1 MCQTSSV
8 TMISHPG
15 GRLSGSDA
23 RVPAIRAA
31 SVTRLIVAPS
41 GNSTSAAVD
50 ARLLRELLAEGRL
63 PESWIPPEHMLEIRT
78 LGRLY
83 CALMDER
90 RAWQQRIHAQLYH
103 QGVPPVRRE
112 ISGISTSGY
121 GLRVFIAFPFR

>member
-1 MCQTSSV
+1 
-8 TMISHPG
+8 MISHPG

-23 RVPAIRAA
+23 RISAIRAA
-31 SVTRLIVAPS
+31 SVSRLIVAPS

-63 PESWIPPEHMLEIRT
+63 PESWIPHEHVLEIRT

-90 RAWQQRIHAQLYH
+90 RAWQQRIHA
-103 QGVPPVRRE
+103 
-112 ISGISTSGY
+112 
-121 GLRVFIAFPFR
+121 